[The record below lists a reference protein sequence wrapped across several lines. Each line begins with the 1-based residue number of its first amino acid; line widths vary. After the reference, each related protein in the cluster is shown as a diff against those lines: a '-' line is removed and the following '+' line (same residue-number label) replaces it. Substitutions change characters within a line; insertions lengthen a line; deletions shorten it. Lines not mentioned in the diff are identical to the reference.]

1 MTTSPAPFKSRL
13 NLFDWGWLAAAL
25 LPLVGILPTLSDG
38 VIRAADAPLHM
49 HRIFAM
55 TTLLGEGILWPRW
68 VPWFHLGYGY
78 PVFNFYPPGTFYLGG
93 LLGLLGITAPLAFT
107 LLAALAWVLG
117 SLGTYGLAR
126 RFLPASGALLAAM
139 LWAYAPSR
147 LFEVWDQ
154 GSLPQMMAAALIPWV
169 FGGLLRCAE
178 QPTRRHTVALALPL
192 AGMIFS
198 HQPITLL
205 TALFVAPGALLLPLW
220 FARGQGML
228 LRRWLSISA
237 GLALAGGLAAIFLIP
252 LAAEL
257 RYVESAQQAP
267 DVIPYL
273 TSNFLQP
280 AQIFMRPL
288 AVDLTD
294 MRFEMPETLG
304 LLGGVLALVGLAALL
319 RHRRWVTLLLIL
331 VALGWALFFMLRPSL
346 VVWETIPFMAQ
357 LRFPGRLLRFGALF
371 IALAGGATLLWLP
384 RRWHMPALGAA
395 LLVTLAAA
403 LPLVYPNQAF
413 VQYPNLSALD
423 EVRMEEREYNWGTT
437 SYDEFNPIWGEK
449 PGWDVAIEPE
459 TYITDPLRVFVNR
472 LDMIRQYPELQ
483 VEELGGMHY
492 RITVASAR
500 PVRFRQFY
508 FPGWTATVN
517 GQPAEIYPEEEIGQ
531 ITLDLPAGTHEVAL
545 AYTGTTAQ
553 AVGAVVTLVSIGAV
567 VGMLW
572 GWRRSSYPEWQNRT
586 PQPPLQGAR
595 GSKTQS
601 GWDEV
606 LPRRSALII
615 MTAITAFALVNTL
628 LITPNTT
635 WFRYRSDPDTPAY
648 MRSPVQQSFGGV
660 FKLLGYTL
668 DQTEVTPGGLLN
680 VTLFWRAEREFA
692 QGYRPVVQLVNW
704 PVSAAWGSVEPF
716 FPGGGK
722 TDTGYPLD
730 RFASELHSIPVF
742 ADAPPYIGRIS
753 VQMIDAVTNTPLRL
767 PDGSDRVLLPDVI
780 RIQGATPDLPDRLGY
795 RFADAIDLRC
805 AVVQLEGEQYRI
817 RLGWR
822 AAASIPNDVIVFVHG
837 LNADGTL
844 VAQNDAAPLAGQYPA
859 PSWLPGQTLDDDA
872 HTLPADPAISAV
884 AIGLSDVNGRLRVT
898 RNGQPVPDDRVIL
911 TPGENTCAA

>member
-1 MTTSPAPFKSRL
+1 MTTAIAPLKSRL
-13 NLFDWGWLAAAL
+13 NTLDWGWLAAAL
-25 LPLVGILPTLSDG
+25 LPLVGVLPTLSDG

-55 TTLLGEGILWPRW
+55 TTLLENGILWPRW

-93 LLGLLGITAPLAFT
+93 LLGLLGIAAPV
-107 LLAALAWVLG
+107 ALALLGAFSWALG

-139 LWAYAPSR
+139 LWTYAPSR
-147 LFEVWDQ
+147 LYEVWHQ
-154 GSLPQMMAAALIPWV
+154 GSMPQMMASALIPWV
-169 FGGLLRCAE
+169 LWGALRCAE
-178 QPTRRHTVALALPL
+178 QPTRWNVVALALPL
-192 AGMIFS
+192 TGMILS
-198 HQPITLL
+198 HQPITL
-205 TALFVAPGALLLPLW
+205 AMGLFLAPAALLLPLW
-220 FARGQGML
+220 YARGQGML
-228 LRRWLSISA
+228 LRRWLSIGA

-273 TSNFLQP
+273 ISNFLQP
-280 AQIFMRPL
+280 AQVFMQPL
-288 AVDLTD
+288 PADLSD

-304 LLGGVLALVGLAALL
+304 LVGGVLALVGLLALMRGRRWGAFSAVLAALL
-319 RHRRWVTLLLIL
+319 LSIFIL
-331 VALGWALFFMLRPSL
+331 LRPSL
-346 VVWETIPFMAQ
+346 LLWESVPFMAQ

-384 RRWHMPALGAA
+384 RRWQMPALGVA
-395 LLVTLAAA
+395 LAVTLLAA
-403 LPLVYPNQAF
+403 LPLVYPNQVF
-413 VQYPNLSALD
+413 VPYPNLSALD

-459 TYITDPLRVFVNR
+459 TYITDPMRVFVNR

-483 VEELGGMHY
+483 VEELGGMRY

-517 GQPAEIYPEEEIGQ
+517 GHPAELYPEKEIGQ

-545 AYTGTTAQ
+545 AYTGTAAQ
-553 AVGAVVTLVSIGAV
+553 VVGALVTLVSIAV
-567 VGMLW
+567 AGVMW
-572 GWRRSSYPEWQNRT
+572 GWRSPSPVGGN
-586 PQPPLQGAR
+586 G
-595 GSKTQS
+595 
-601 GWDEV
+601 
-606 LPRRSALII
+606 SALSLWNSDDRLSTRTALGI
-615 MTAITAFALVNTL
+615 MAAITVFALVNTL
-628 LITPNTT
+628 LITPHTT
-635 WFRYRSDPDTPAY
+635 WMRYRSAPDSPAY

-660 FKLLGYTL
+660 FNLLGYTL
-668 DQTEVTPGGLLN
+668 DQTEVAPGGLLN

-722 TDTGYPLD
+722 TDNGYPLD

-753 VQMIDAVTNTPLRL
+753 VQMINAVTNTPLRL
-767 PDGSDRVLLPDVI
+767 PDGSDRFLLPDVI
-780 RIQGATPDLPDRLGY
+780 RIQGQTPELPDRLGY
-795 RFADAIDLRC
+795 RFANAIMLRC
-805 AVVQLEGEQYRI
+805 AAVQQQGELYRI
-817 RLGWR
+817 RLGWG
-822 AAASIPNDVIVFVHG
+822 AAAPYANDVTVFVHG
-837 LNADGTL
+837 LDASGAL
-844 VAQNDAAPLAGQYPA
+844 IAQNDAAPLAGQYPA
-859 PSWLPGQTLDDDA
+859 PFWLPGQVLDDG
-872 HTLPADPAISAV
+872 HTLPADPAIAAV
-884 AIGLSDVNGRLRVT
+884 AIGLSDVNGRLRAT
-898 RNGQPVPDDRVIL
+898 QNGQPVADDRVIL
-911 TPGENTCAA
+911 TPGEDTCAG